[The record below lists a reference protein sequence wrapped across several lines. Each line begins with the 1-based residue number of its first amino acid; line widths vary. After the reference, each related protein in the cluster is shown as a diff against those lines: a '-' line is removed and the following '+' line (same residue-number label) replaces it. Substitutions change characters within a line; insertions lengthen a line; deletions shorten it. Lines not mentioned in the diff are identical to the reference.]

1 MAQRSIREYDG
12 KKILSEALG
21 TKLKGAVVSAE
32 TDWTALVK
40 ENPWLKTDKLVAK
53 PDMCFG
59 KRGKNN
65 LLLLDADVE
74 QVKKFCKEKI
84 GKSATVGKVS
94 GTLTHVLVEP
104 FVPHKSEYYVA
115 FQTEQGKDVIL
126 FSPEGG
132 IDIEEHWE
140 KVQRIEVDVLQE
152 KPQLKLPKLP
162 NPADQKPVE
171 AFVLQVFQ
179 VFRDYDFAF
188 LELNP
193 FTIVNGEA
201 VILGSVARLD
211 DTAGFKSNWDVDFPA
226 PFGRDLSKEEEY
238 IKSLDEK
245 TGASLK
251 LTILNPKG
259 KIWTLVAGGGASVIY
274 ADTLVDLGYGIE
286 MANYGEYSGN
296 PNDEE
301 TYLYAKTVLDVMVK
315 GGGKVLLI
323 GGGIA
328 NFTDVAKTFKGIIQ
342 ALEEQAPAL
351 KKEGVKIFVRR
362 GGPNYEKGLDLMR
375 QLGQKT
381 GIPIQVFG
389 PETHMTKIVP
399 MALAELKS

>member
-12 KKILSEALG
+12 KKILAQALG
-21 TKLKGAVVSAE
+21 TKLVGALVSAE
-32 TDWTALVK
+32 TDWAALQK
-40 ENPWLKTDKLVAK
+40 ENPWLKTEKLVAK

-65 LLLLDADVE
+65 LLLLDADLE
-74 QVKKFCKEKI
+74 KVKAFCKEKI

-94 GTLTHVLVEP
+94 GTLTHVLIEP
-104 FVPHKSEYYVA
+104 FVPHKTEYYVA
-115 FQTEQGKDVIL
+115 FQTENEKDVIL

-132 IDIEEHWE
+132 IDIEENWE
-140 KVQRIEVDVLQE
+140 KVRRIEVPVLE
-152 KPQLKLPKLP
+152 KTPDIALAEIKDKTER
-162 NPADQKPVE
+162 KTVE
-171 AFVLQVFQ
+171 EFVVRVFDAFKQN
-179 VFRDYDFAF
+179 DFTF

-211 DTAGFKSNWDVDFPA
+211 DTAAFKGQWDVDFPA
-226 PFGRDLSKEEEY
+226 PFGRDLSKEEQY

-259 KIWTLVAGGGASVIY
+259 KVWTLVAGGGASVIY
-274 ADTLVDLGYGIE
+274 ADTLVDLGYGKE

-301 TYLYAKTVLDVMVK
+301 TYLYAKTVLDLMVK
-315 GGGKVLLI
+315 GGGKVLLV

-351 KKEGVKIFVRR
+351 KKAGVKIFVRR

-381 GIPIQVFG
+381 GIPIQVYG

-399 MALAELKS
+399 MALAELKA

>member
-1 MAQRSIREYDG
+1 MAQRSIREFDG
-12 KKILSEALG
+12 KKILAVALG
-21 TKLKGAVVSAE
+21 TPLKGALVSSQ
-32 TDWTALVK
+32 TDWTLLVK
-40 ENPWLKTDKLVAK
+40 ENPWLKTEKLVAK

-65 LLLLDADVE
+65 LLLLDATLE
-74 QVKKFCKEKI
+74 QAKSFCKEKI

-94 GTLTHVLVEP
+94 GTVTHVLIEP
-104 FVPHKSEYYVA
+104 FVPHKTEYYVA
-115 FQTEQGKDVIL
+115 FKCEQAVDVIL

-132 IDIEEHWE
+132 IDIEENWE
-140 KVQRIEVDVLQE
+140 KVQHIEVPVLE
-152 KPQLKLPKLP
+152 ETPKLKLNGIKD
-162 NPADQKPVE
+162 ASEKKTVE
-171 AFVLQVFQ
+171 EFILNVFQ
-179 VFRDYDFAF
+179 VFRENDFSF

-193 FTIVNGEA
+193 FTLVKGEA

-211 DTAGFKSNWDVDFPA
+211 DTAGFKAKWDVEFPA
-226 PFGRDLSKEEEY
+226 PFGRELSKEEQY

-251 LTILNPKG
+251 LTVLNPKG
-259 KIWTLVAGGGASVIY
+259 KVWTLVAGGGASVIY
-274 ADTLVDLGYGIE
+274 ADTLVDLGFGKE

-301 TYLYAKTVLDVMVK
+301 TYQYAKTVLDLMVK

-351 KKEGVKIFVRR
+351 KKAGVKIYVRR

-375 QLGQKT
+375 QLGVKT

-399 MALAELKS
+399 MALKELKS

>member
-12 KKILSEALG
+12 KRILSQALG
-21 TKLKGAVVSAE
+21 TALEAVLVDASTNWA
-32 TDWTALVK
+32 ALEK
-40 ENPWLKTDKLVAK
+40 THPWLLQKKLAAK

-65 LLLLDADVE
+65 LLLLDADWPA
-74 QVKKFCKEKI
+74 VKAFCKKKI
-84 GKSATVGKVS
+84 GQPATVGSVT
-94 GTLTHVLVEP
+94 GTITHVLVEP
-104 FVPHKSEYYVA
+104 FVPHAAEYYVA
-115 FQTEQGKDVIL
+115 FQCEANADVIL

-132 IDIEEHWE
+132 IEIEDNWD
-140 KVQRIEVDVLQE
+140 KVRRIEIPVHEKSPALPLDEIKDAAERAVVEKFILDV
-152 KPQLKLPKLP
+152 
-162 NPADQKPVE
+162 
-171 AFVLQVFQ
+171 FG
-179 VFRDYDFAF
+179 VFREKDFSF

-193 FTIVNGEA
+193 FAVVNGKC

-211 DTAGFKSNWDVDFPA
+211 DTAAFKGKWSVEFPA
-226 PFGRDLSKEEEY
+226 PFGRDLSKEEAY
-238 IKSLDEK
+238 VKSLDEK

-259 KIWTLVAGGGASVIY
+259 KVWTLVAGGGASVIY
-274 ADTLVDLGYGIE
+274 ADTVVDLGFGKE

-301 TYLYAKTVLDVMVK
+301 THLYTKTVLDLMLK

-342 ALEEQAPAL
+342 ALEEKAAEL
-351 KKEGVKIFVRR
+351 KKAGVKIFVRR

-375 QLGQKT
+375 ALGKKT

-399 MALAELKS
+399 MALAEIKS

>member
-12 KKILSEALG
+12 KKILSKALG
-21 TKLKGAVVSAE
+21 YPLKAVLVHGH
-32 TDWTALVK
+32 TDWAALER
-40 ENPWLKTDKLVAK
+40 ENPWLSSERLVAK
-53 PDMCFG
+53 PDLCFG
-59 KRGKNN
+59 KRGKSN
-65 LLLLDADVE
+65 LLLLDADLKGVR
-74 QVKKFCKEKI
+74 KFVSEKL
-84 GKSATVGKVS
+84 GKSAKVGAVT
-94 GTLTHVLVEP
+94 GILTHFLVEP
-104 FVPHKSEYYVA
+104 FVPHKAEYYVA
-115 FQTEQGKDVIL
+115 FQTEQDCDVIL
-126 FSPEGG
+126 FSPQGG
-132 IDIEEHWE
+132 IDIEENWE
-140 KVQRIEVDVLQE
+140 SVQRIEIRVLEKTPRVDLQGIADKGE
-152 KPQLKLPKLP
+152 KKRIEDFILKTY
-162 NPADQKPVE
+162 A
-171 AFVLQVFQ
+171 A
-179 VFRDYDFAF
+179 FRDLDFAF

-193 FTIVNGEA
+193 FTLVGKDC

-211 DTAGFKSNWDVDFPA
+211 DTAAFKGNWDVDFPA
-226 PFGRDLSKEEEY
+226 PFGRELSREEAY

-251 LTILNPKG
+251 LTVLNPKG
-259 KIWTLVAGGGASVIY
+259 KVWTLVAGGGASVIY
-274 ADTLVDLGYGIE
+274 ADTLVDLGFGNQ

-301 TYLYAKTVLDVMVK
+301 TYLYAKTVLDLMVK

-351 KKEGVKIFVRR
+351 KKAGVKVFVRR

-381 GIPIQVFG
+381 GIPVQVYG

-399 MALAELKS
+399 MALKEL

>member
-12 KKILSEALG
+12 KKILYAALG
-21 TKLKGAVVSAE
+21 YPLEGLLADAS
-32 TDWTALVK
+32 TDWGKAAK
-40 ENPWLKTDKLVAK
+40 EHPWLKSKKLVAK
-53 PDMCFG
+53 PDQCFG

-65 LLLLDADVE
+65 LLLLDANIEAV
-74 QVKKFCKEKI
+74 QKFVKENA
-84 GKSATVGKVS
+84 GKKATVGKVN
-94 GTLTHVLVEP
+94 GTLTHFLIEP
-104 FVPHKSEYYVA
+104 FVPHKTEYYVA
-115 FQTEQGKDVIL
+115 FQTEQDNDVIL
-126 FSPEGG
+126 FSTEGG
-132 IDIEEHWE
+132 IDIEENWE
-140 KVQRIEVDVLQE
+140 KVQKIEVPVLE
-152 KPQLKLPKLP
+152 TAPKL
-162 NPADQKPVE
+162 NLTQIKDKAEKKLVE
-171 AFVLQVFQ
+171 EFILKVFH
-179 VFRDYDFAF
+179 VFRNDDFAF

-193 FTIVNGEA
+193 FTVVDSRC

-211 DTAGFKSNWDVDFPA
+211 DTAAFKAHWDVDFPA
-226 PFGRDLSKEEEY
+226 PFGRELSKEEDY

-251 LTILNPKG
+251 LTVLNPKG
-259 KIWTLVAGGGASVIY
+259 KIWSLVAGGGASVIY
-274 ADTLVDLGYGIE
+274 ADTLVDLGYGKE

-301 TYLYAKTVLDVMVK
+301 TYAYAKTVLDLMVK

-342 ALEEQAPAL
+342 ALEEVALQL
-351 KKEGVKIFVRR
+351 KKGGVKIYVRR

-375 QLGQKT
+375 QLGVKT
-381 GIPIQVFG
+381 GIPIQVYG

-399 MALAELKS
+399 MALGELKS

>member
-12 KKILSEALG
+12 KKIIYAALEHPLEG
-21 TKLKGAVVSAE
+21 LLADAS
-32 TDWTALVK
+32 TDWKKAAV
-40 ENPWLKTDKLVAK
+40 EHPWLRTKKLVAK
-53 PDMCFG
+53 PDQCFG

-65 LLLLDADVE
+65 LLLLDASLD
-74 QVKKFCKEKI
+74 QVQKYVKENAGKK
-84 GKSATVGKVS
+84 ATVGKVA
-94 GTLTHVLVEP
+94 GTLTHFLVEP
-104 FVPHKSEYYVA
+104 FVPHKNEYYVA
-115 FQTEQGKDVIL
+115 FQTEQDQDVIL

-132 IDIEEHWE
+132 IDIEENWD
-140 KVQRIEVDVLQE
+140 KVQRIEVPVLE
-152 KPQLKLPKLP
+152 TSPKL
-162 NPADQKPVE
+162 NLTQIKDKTEKKLVE
-171 AFVLQVFQ
+171 DFILKVFQ
-179 VFRDYDFAF
+179 IFKDDDFAF

-193 FTIVNGEA
+193 FTIVDGHA

-211 DTAGFKSNWDVDFPA
+211 DTAAFKSKWDVDFPA
-226 PFGRDLSKEEEY
+226 PFGRELSKEEQY

-251 LTILNPKG
+251 LTVLNPKG
-259 KIWTLVAGGGASVIY
+259 KVWTLVAGGGASVLY
-274 ADTLVDLGYGIE
+274 ADTPVDLGKGSE

-301 TYLYAKTVLDVMVK
+301 TYQYAKTVLDLMVK

-351 KKEGVKIFVRR
+351 KKAGVKIFVRR

-381 GIPIQVFG
+381 GIPIQVYG

-399 MALAELKS
+399 MALKELS